1 MGKRSLIEGA
11 EIFQRLAVALGLGLL
26 IGSVRQKARNDIA
39 GVRTYPLITIFGC
52 ICALLTAKL
61 GAWLAAVGLLTLAIM
76 LVIANLHKIKA
87 NGNED
92 DQNPGLTTEI
102 SILLMFVL
110 GAYTMLGNLAVA
122 VFVGAT
128 ATLLVHFK
136 HPLHALIRKVG
147 DKDIH
152 AIMQFVL
159 IALVILPVLPNESFG
174 PYDVFNPFQTWM
186 VVVLIVAISLSAYIV
201 YRVFGAKIG
210 TIIGGIL
217 GGLISSTA
225 TTFSYAHKARDSKSL
240 ARSAATV
247 IAIASTIAFV
257 RIIVEIFVM
266 APKVAIEIA
275 TPLFI
280 TLIPMVLGSAVLFF
294 LGTREKD
301 NTELPEQENP
311 AELKSAIIF
320 GALYTAI
327 SFAVAVTKDLAGDR
341 GLYVVGA
348 ISGLTDVD
356 ALTISTAQMAQSG
369 RLDTHIAWQVILL
382 GALANLLFKG
392 VTLSMIGRI
401 PLSKFVLP
409 VFLSAAVAGGFLIGV
424 WPKDASFANMFKQ
437 IPAFSEQKV
446 DRNELSQKEDGK
458 KLSQKGNGKRT
469 E

>member
-1 MGKRSLIEGA
+1 MIEGA
-11 EIFQRLAVALGLGLL
+11 DTFQRLAVALGLGLL

-39 GVRTYPLITIFGC
+39 GVRTYPLITIFGS
-52 ICALLTAKL
+52 ICALLVKDTGPWMA
-61 GAWLAAVGLLTLAIM
+61 GVGLITLAMM
-76 LVIANLHKIKA
+76 LFISNQHKLKA
-87 NGNED
+87 NGD
-92 DQNPGLTTEI
+92 GADQDPGLTTEV
-102 SILLMFVL
+102 SILLMYAL

-122 VFVGAT
+122 VCVGAS
-128 ATLLVHFK
+128 ATLLIHFK
-136 HPLHALIRKVG
+136 HPLHALIRKIG

-159 IALVILPVLPNESFG
+159 IALVILPVLPNRAFG

-186 VVVLIVAISLSAYIV
+186 VVVLIVAISLSAYVV

-210 TIIGGIL
+210 TIVGGIL

-225 TTFSYAHKARDSKSL
+225 TTVSYAQKAKASKSV
-240 ARSAATV
+240 ARSAGTV
-247 IAIASTIAFV
+247 IAIASTVAFV

-266 APKVAIEIA
+266 APKVALDVA

-280 TLIPMVLGSAVLFF
+280 TLIPMVLGSAAL
-294 LGTREKD
+294 LIGGKKQEPAQ
-301 NTELPEQENP
+301 LPEQENP
-311 AELKSAIIF
+311 AELKAAVIF
-320 GALYTAI
+320 AALYTAI
-327 SFAVAVTKDLAGDR
+327 SFAVAATKDLAGDK

-369 RLDTHIAWQVILL
+369 RLETHIAWQVILL

-392 VTLSMIGRI
+392 VTLSMIGKV

-409 VFLSAAVAGGFLIGV
+409 VFLSTAVAGGFLIFT
-424 WPKDASFANMFKQ
+424 WPEDANLAKFMKQVPVFSKLGSAKQVSQKDASQ
-437 IPAFSEQKV
+437 
-446 DRNELSQKEDGK
+446 
-458 KLSQKGNGKRT
+458 RT